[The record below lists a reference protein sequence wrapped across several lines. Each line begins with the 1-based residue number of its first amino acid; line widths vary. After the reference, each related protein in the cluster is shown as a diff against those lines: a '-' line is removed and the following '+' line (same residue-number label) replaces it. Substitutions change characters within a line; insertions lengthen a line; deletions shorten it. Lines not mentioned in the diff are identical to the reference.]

1 MLALLRKEVRAFLS
15 SLIGYIAI
23 CIFLL
28 LLCIFLWLLPGD
40 TNILENGFANIDPLF
55 AIAPWVFLFLI
66 PAITMRS
73 FSDEKKSGTIE
84 LLMTRPLTDLQIIF
98 AKYLAGFILVVFA
111 LIPTL
116 LFFYSI
122 YKLGVSPGMDVGGTW
137 GSYIGLLFLAGAFVA
152 IGVFASSITDNQVIS
167 FLFAVLLCF
176 FFYMGFQF
184 LGELGSLAGVDQI
197 IISLGI
203 NDHYISLSRGVV
215 DTRDLLYFASLIFFF
230 LLMTKTV
237 LESRKW

>member
-23 CIFLL
+23 CVFLL
-28 LLCIFLWLLPGD
+28 LLCIFLWWLPGD
-40 TNILENGFANIDPLF
+40 TNILDNGFANIDPLF
-55 AIAPWVFLFLI
+55 ALAPWVFLFLI

-84 LLMTRPLTDLQIIF
+84 LLMTRPLTDLQVIL
-98 AKYLAGFILVVFA
+98 AKYLAGFVLVLFS

-122 YKLGVSPGMDVGGTW
+122 YHLGVAPGIDVGGTW

-152 IGVFASSITDNQVIS
+152 IGIFASSITDNQVVS
-167 FLFAVLLCF
+167 FIVAVMLCF

-184 LGELGSLAGVDQI
+184 IGELPALASVDQVI
-197 IISLGI
+197 LSLGI
-203 NDHYISLSRGVV
+203 NDHYISLSRGVL
-215 DTRDLLYFASLIFFF
+215 DSRDLLYFLSLILFF
-230 LLMTKTV
+230 LLSTKTV